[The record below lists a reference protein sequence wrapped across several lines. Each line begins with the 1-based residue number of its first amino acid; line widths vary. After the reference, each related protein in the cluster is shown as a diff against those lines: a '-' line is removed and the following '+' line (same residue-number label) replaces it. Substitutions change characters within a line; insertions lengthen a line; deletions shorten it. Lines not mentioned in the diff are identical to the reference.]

1 MTAKRTQ
8 PQPLQ
13 LLAPARDAD
22 TAIAA
27 IAHGADAVYI
37 GAPAFG
43 ARSAATN
50 TVDDIRRVVE
60 AARPFGVKVFVTLNT
75 ILLDSELPEAR
86 ALITELWE
94 VGVDA
99 LIVQDPA
106 LLAAD
111 LPPIDLHAST
121 QWNSD
126 SVEKIEMLSRAG
138 FSQIVVPREFS
149 LEKIRQAKDAVGDRA
164 ELEVFVHGALCVSY
178 SGGCH
183 AGQVLAGRSANRG
196 RCPQVC
202 RYEFTLT
209 DEAGHPVTRLP
220 DGGSATRHWL
230 SLADMNRLDAL
241 QELAEAGASSFK
253 IEGRLK
259 PIAYVKNVTAAY
271 SRELDR
277 IVAASDGRFCR
288 ASFGQVATTFNPN
301 PARSFNRGFTRY
313 FLRPAD
319 RRGLTSWATPKW
331 VGPKVAT
338 VASARGL
345 CLTVKTNT
353 ELHNGDGLAWF
364 DENGAFQGF
373 RVNRVENG
381 HIFAAP
387 GSAVPTRPGTVL
399 HRNNDIA
406 FESLMARDDTAR
418 RTIAVDFTLRQ
429 ATDGRLAIDA
439 ADCRG
444 CRITVTSPEPFTSKA
459 RSPQQAA
466 RLSVMQR
473 LGDTIYSAADVDDRL
488 GDIFVPA
495 SALTALRRAAI
506 DALDRAWRI
515 TRPTRRLRDLSADVA
530 PDEFAG
536 RRLDYHANVANDVA
550 RRFYT
555 DHGAASV
562 DPALEALPKTPN
574 ADIHVMTTDYCLR
587 RELGAC
593 LKTNAAR
600 QLPEKLFLSS
610 SAGRLRLDFDCANC
624 RMKIYHISDK
634 HNK

>member
-1 MTAKRTQ
+1 MTSKRTK
-8 PQPLQ
+8 PQTLQ

-50 TVDDIRRVVE
+50 TVDDIRRVV
-60 AARPFGVKVFVTLNT
+60 AAAEPFGVKVFVTLNT
-75 ILLDSELPEAR
+75 ILLDNELPEAR

-94 VGVDA
+94 AGVDA

-106 LLAAD
+106 LLATD
-111 LPPIDLHAST
+111 IPPLDLHAST

-126 SVEKIEMLSRAG
+126 TVEKIEMLSRAG

-209 DEAGHPVTRLP
+209 DEAGRPIAQLP

-230 SLADMNRLDAL
+230 SLADMNRLDSL
-241 QELAEAGASSFK
+241 QALAEAGASSFK

-277 IVAASDGRFCR
+277 IVADSDGRFCR
-288 ASFGQVATTFNPN
+288 ASFGQVTTTFTPD

-331 VGPKVAT
+331 VGPQVAKVAAT
-338 VASARGL
+338 RGL
-345 CLTVKTNT
+345 CLTIKADT

-373 RVNRVENG
+373 RVNRVEG
-381 HIFAAP
+381 DRIFAAP
-387 GSAVPTRPGTVL
+387 GSAVPTRPGTAL
-399 HRNNDIA
+399 HRNNDTA
-406 FESLMARDDTAR
+406 FENLMARDDTAR

-429 ATDGRLAIDA
+429 TADGRLAIDA

-444 CRITVTSPEPFTSKA
+444 CRITITSAEPFTSKA

-473 LGDTIYSAADVDDRL
+473 LGDTVYSATGVDDRL
-488 GDIFVPA
+488 GDIFIPA
-495 SALTALRRAAI
+495 SALTALRRSAI

-515 TRPTRRLRDLSADVA
+515 NRPTRRLRDMSATVA

-536 RRLDYHANVANDVA
+536 RRLDFHANVANSVA
-550 RRFYT
+550 RQFYT

-562 DPALEALPKTPN
+562 EPALEALPKAPST
-574 ADIHVMTTDYCLR
+574 DIHVMTTDYCLR

-593 LKTNAAR
+593 LKTDTACR
-600 QLPEKLFLSS
+600 LPGKLFLNS
-610 SAGRLRLDFDCANC
+610 SAGRLRLDFDCAHC
-624 RMKIYHISDK
+624 RMKIYHIS
-634 HNK
+634 